1 MNKKNEAAAYEAEE
15 LEVMEA
21 TAAEEIDPA
30 EDDQEEQEIS
40 LVLKLRKPYVFGGKE
55 YTEVDLS
62 ALEDATAKDLEAVG
76 RILEKTTKG
85 KGVNPAT
92 MEMTMG
98 YAQLL
103 ANRVTGLAVEFFKG
117 LPAKDAMALKTT
129 IVGFLYGGDGED

>member
-1 MNKKNEAAAYEAEE
+1 MDTKKNENMSAAEDLEA
-15 LEVMEA
+15 MEA
-21 TAAEEIDPA
+21 TAAEETATEEDAEEID
-30 EDDQEEQEIS
+30 
-40 LVLKLRKPYVFGGKE
+40 LVLKFRKPYVFEGKE

-62 ALEDATAKDLEAVG
+62 GLEDATAKDLEAVG
-76 RILEKTTKG
+76 RILEKQTKG

-103 ANRVTGLAVEFFKG
+103 ANRVTGLPVEFFKA
-117 LPAKDAMALKTT
+117 LPAKEAMRLKTT

>member
-1 MNKKNEAAAYEAEE
+1 MDTKKNEAMNAAED
-15 LEVMEA
+15 LEIMEA
-21 TAAEEIDPA
+21 TAAEETA
-30 EDDQEEQEIS
+30 DDQDAD
-40 LVLKLRKPYVFGGKE
+40 LVLKFRKPYTYEGKE

-62 ALEDATAKDLEAVG
+62 GLEDATAKDLEAVG
-76 RILEKTTKG
+76 RILEKANKG

-103 ANRVTGLAVEFFKG
+103 ANRVTGLPVEFFKG